1 MRDLGAEVIL
11 QGDDY
16 DAAREHCEELAAAN
30 GHRYIHSANEPVMIA
45 GVGTGTLEALEAR
58 SDLDVLL
65 VPVGGGS
72 GAAAACVAA
81 GGVDPAIA
89 VIGVQSEA
97 SPAAFE
103 AWKQGGPVR
112 TENHTRAEGLATGT
126 SFELPQLIL
135 RERLDDFVL
144 VSDEEIETAVRLF
157 IENTRTL
164 IEMAGAAPLAG
175 ALKLRERLAGK
186 RVCLIA
192 SGANITPEQLRRVL
206 PAS

>member
-1 MRDLGAEVIL
+1 V
-11 QGDDY
+11 
-16 DAAREHCEELAAAN
+16 
-30 GHRYIHSANEPVMIA
+30 
-45 GVGTGTLEALEAR
+45 LEAL
-58 SDLDVLL
+58 SDLEVLL

-81 GGVDPAIA
+81 GAVDPAIS

-103 AWKQGGPVR
+103 AWKRGEPVT

-126 SFELPQLIL
+126 SFDLPQLIL

-144 VSDEEIETAVRLF
+144 VSDEEIEAAVRLL

-164 IEMAGAAPLAG
+164 VEMAGAAPLAG
-175 ALKLRERLAGK
+175 ALRLRERLAGK
-186 RVCLIA
+186 RVCLIT
-192 SGANITPEQLRRVL
+192 SGANITPEQLRGVL
-206 PAS
+206 SAS

>member
-11 QGDDY
+11 HGQDY
-16 DAAREHCEELAAAN
+16 DAAREHCEELVAAN
-30 GHRYIHSANEPVMIA
+30 GYRYIHSANEPVMIA
-45 GVGTGTLEALEAR
+45 GVATATLEVLEALSE
-58 SDLDVLL
+58 LDVLL

-81 GGVDPAIA
+81 GAVDPAIS

-103 AWKQGGPVR
+103 AWKRGEPVT

-126 SFELPQLIL
+126 SFDLPQLIL
-135 RERLDDFVL
+135 RDRLADFVL
-144 VSDEEIETAVRLF
+144 VSDEEIESAVRLL

-164 IEMAGAAPLAG
+164 VEMAGAAPLAG
-175 ALKLRERLAGK
+175 ALRQRERLAGK
-186 RVCLIA
+186 RVCLIT
-192 SGANITPEQLRRVL
+192 SGGAGTV
-206 PAS
+206 A